1 MVLYSDRH
9 SIKLNSQISKVKYT
23 VKHNYI
29 KFENSKNTGDQAC
42 GDKEHKTKCI
52 GLHRI
57 MKFFIFVK
65 KMAMC

>member
-1 MVLYSDRH
+1 M
-9 SIKLNSQISKVKYT
+9 
-23 VKHNYI
+23 KHNYI

-57 MKFFIFVK
+57 MKYFYICK
-65 KMAMC
+65 KDGYVLKFEKLNLHFL